1 MKIYIHHLYD
11 KALFYTIAHNTIN
24 RKYNLSDS
32 GEGSIFCEY
41 KNIKIEIIFKNE
53 ISFEDDGYHILDYFN
68 SYFNSKTDTKIGE
81 ILPDRFYMDREN
93 QQILKKFIN
102 LLKECPE
109 NQKWIITYFRTEKIL
124 YLDDFI
130 DSEIGEN
137 LIELESL
144 YKQLE
149 NHYIINDNFFINNSF
164 NLSYPNFLYTFTN
177 TIFQWNRNLNIR
189 WYYEFK
195 QIFNKLNFEYNLM
208 YSVRNHKGFRVDLLN
223 ELQKLNLEKLYLQRT
238 DELKENK
245 YYKKFGNNVNQ
256 DVNLSSLKGE
266 TDFEDTTYIQNI
278 INGLDLFFRVLP
290 KAKMQI
296 LCETWSYSK
305 NEFNSQYLSEKTIGF
320 ILAGIPFISTH
331 DYPLLMIEK
340 ILKVPPH
347 PFLNESKKCRA
358 DAKLFAKFVND
369 FMKNYEDNY
378 QLCKE
383 WSDLVFD
390 KFMYKIKNENS
401 LFDLILN
408 NDLKNNTIKK
418 NLM

>member
-1 MKIYIHHLYD
+1 
-11 KALFYTIAHNTIN
+11 
-24 RKYNLSDS
+24 
-32 GEGSIFCEY
+32 
-41 KNIKIEIIFKNE
+41 
-53 ISFEDDGYHILDYFN
+53 
-68 SYFNSKTDTKIGE
+68 
-81 ILPDRFYMDREN
+81 
-93 QQILKKFIN
+93 
-102 LLKECPE
+102 
-109 NQKWIITYFRTEKIL
+109 
-124 YLDDFI
+124 
-130 DSEIGEN
+130 
-137 LIELESL
+137 
-144 YKQLE
+144 
-149 NHYIINDNFFINNSF
+149 
-164 NLSYPNFLYTFTN
+164 
-177 TIFQWNRNLNIR
+177 
-189 WYYEFK
+189 
-195 QIFNKLNFEYNLM
+195 
-208 YSVRNHKGFRVDLLN
+208 
-223 ELQKLNLEKLYLQRT
+223 
-238 DELKENK
+238 
-245 YYKKFGNNVNQ
+245 
-256 DVNLSSLKGE
+256 
-266 TDFEDTTYIQNI
+266 
-278 INGLDLFFRVLP
+278 
-290 KAKMQI
+290 MQI

>member
-149 NHYIINDNFFINNSF
+149 NHYIINDNFFIKE
-164 NLSYPNFLYTFTN
+164 LIYLMSY
-177 TIFQWNRNLNIR
+177 
-189 WYYEFK
+189 
-195 QIFNKLNFEYNLM
+195 
-208 YSVRNHKGFRVDLLN
+208 
-223 ELQKLNLEKLYLQRT
+223 
-238 DELKENK
+238 
-245 YYKKFGNNVNQ
+245 
-256 DVNLSSLKGE
+256 
-266 TDFEDTTYIQNI
+266 
-278 INGLDLFFRVLP
+278 
-290 KAKMQI
+290 
-296 LCETWSYSK
+296 K
-305 NEFNSQYLSEKTIGF
+305 N
-320 ILAGIPFISTH
+320 
-331 DYPLLMIEK
+331 
-340 ILKVPPH
+340 
-347 PFLNESKKCRA
+347 
-358 DAKLFAKFVND
+358 
-369 FMKNYEDNY
+369 
-378 QLCKE
+378 
-383 WSDLVFD
+383 
-390 KFMYKIKNENS
+390 
-401 LFDLILN
+401 
-408 NDLKNNTIKK
+408 
-418 NLM
+418 